1 MWFFSAFCFWCW
13 WDWIVSFF
21 LFCFVLDHA
30 KEYLVGVEAVPGP
43 HLCSSNLQAG
53 WALISGLTNL
63 LLSSHQV
70 RWSPPMFNEQTPTL
84 GTSIS
89 VCCGLKCLQI
99 QMFCVASHRLLHFI
113 SLIIDLCQCRL
124 AGEMLSKTTV
134 PSGAGGGGGAFRNN
148 VCENAGDDDDD
159 GRARSSRLPVL
170 ANDQRAVAV
179 LLHANLCS
187 SFCRHATVKVC
198 KMSLHR
204 CQESGKFTPACSLG
218 WKSAV
223 EICTTS

>member
-1 MWFFSAFCFWCW
+1 MHLSVLLNFF
-13 WDWIVSFF
+13 VVV
-21 LFCFVLDHA
+21 VLDHA
-30 KEYLVGVEAVPGP
+30 KEYLVGVEPVSHP
-43 HLCSSNLQAG
+43 HLYSSNLQAG
-53 WALISGLTNL
+53 WPLISGLTNL
-63 LLSSHQV
+63 LLSAHQV
-70 RWSPPMFNEQTPTL
+70 RWSPTMFNEQTPTM

-113 SLIIDLCQCRL
+113 SLIIDLCECRL
-124 AGEMLSKTTV
+124 AGLFLSEMLSRTTV
-134 PSGAGGGGGAFRNN
+134 PSGAGGGGGAFWKNGGFGEIHVRL
-148 VCENAGDDDDD
+148 CENAGDDD
-159 GRARSSRLPVL
+159 GRARSSRLSVL
-170 ANDQRAVAV
+170 ANDQWAVAV

-204 CQESGKFTPACSLG
+204 YQELGKLTPACSPG